1 MNIVQL
7 LSVLVL
13 SVCLSSL
20 GAHAEDSPEK
30 SAQRAAE
37 TWLGHVDAGQH
48 AASWQAAAPYLQ
60 VP

>member
-20 GAHAEDSPEK
+20 GAHAEDSRVLPT
-30 SAQRAAE
+30 SVR
-37 TWLGHVDAGQH
+37 DM
-48 AASWQAAAPYLQ
+48 
-60 VP
+60 